1 LELQPGIRVA
11 GGRAS
16 GEPPVFSNWGLA
28 SSTAS
33 HPIRLKKSFAAR
45 NSSIRMTDAGQ
56 LHDNRRQ
63 FTQELD
69 DGFFE

>member
-1 LELQPGIRVA
+1 
-11 GGRAS
+11 
-16 GEPPVFSNWGLA
+16 VFSNWGLA

-45 NSSIRMTDAGQ
+45 TSSIRMTDAGQ